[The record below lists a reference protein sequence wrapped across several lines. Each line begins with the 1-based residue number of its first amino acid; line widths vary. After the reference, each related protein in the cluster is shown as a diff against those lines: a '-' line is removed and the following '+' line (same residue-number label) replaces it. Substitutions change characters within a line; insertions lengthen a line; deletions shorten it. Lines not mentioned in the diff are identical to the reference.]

1 MINEIY
7 KISFKDI
14 DTKEELLKDNF
25 EFEDLMYFKQLDI
38 LKTDI
43 LDKDEKEQYYKIV
56 SVDGGFKLTN
66 TEVEIYLK
74 KIDNINHNDTYK
86 IDKKGLNM
94 AVQDMQELSMQIKNK
109 LKLIIDNGTCIKGL
123 SECINAII
131 DIEEDIDF
139 ILGEMNNKTELR
151 KLKKNI
157 FIKK

>member
-1 MINEIY
+1 MVREIY
-7 KISFKDI
+7 NIAFKDI
-14 DTKEELLKDNF
+14 DTKEEFLKENF

-43 LDKDEKEQYYKIV
+43 FDKDEKEVCYKII

-74 KIDNINHNDTYK
+74 RLDNIDNDDTYK
-86 IDKKGLNM
+86 IDKNSLNM
-94 AVQDMQELSMQIKNK
+94 AVKDMQELSIQIKNK
-109 LKLIIDNGTCIKGL
+109 LKLIVNNGSGVKVL
-123 SECINAII
+123 SECINSVI

-139 ILGEMNNKTELR
+139 ILNEMNSNTKPR

-157 FIKK
+157 FVRR

>member
-14 DTKEELLKDNF
+14 DTNEELLKDNF

-43 LDKDEKEQYYKIV
+43 FDKDEKEQYYKIA

-74 KIDNINHNDTYK
+74 KIDNINHNDDK
-86 IDKKGLNM
+86 KNLNMVVKDIQELNAIIMNKVKLLIDNGVCVKGLN
-94 AVQDMQELSMQIKNK
+94 
-109 LKLIIDNGTCIKGL
+109 
-123 SECINAII
+123 ECLNSTI
-131 DIEEDIDF
+131 DIEEDVDF
-139 ILGEMNNKTELR
+139 LLDEISGKKIKNNF
-151 KLKKNI
+151 LKNGYKG
-157 FIKK
+157 